1 MPTFDMKQTF
11 VPQDVLDGLKSI
23 PTATVYGAVR
33 QFGCPL
39 NVCEGLRRLIPGT
52 QRFAAR
58 AVTLRFLPVRADLMA
73 ENTVYGAVRQF
84 GCPLNVC
91 EGLRRLIPGTQRF
104 AARAVT
110 LRFPAGSRRPDGREA
125 GGVDDPEYVAMGRC
139 GPGDV
144 LVADIMGSSR
154 DVLAGDVKLLQLA
167 MNNADGA
174 VIDGAIRD
182 LDVIIEEDYGLTIYA
197 KHRSFHG
204 ALDATPAELNIQIQC
219 GGALVRP
226 GDVMVGDN
234 DGVLVVPSWMA
245 EAALEWA
252 LEHENAENY
261 VKEKIRAERVIPGK
275 YYPPTAELIAEMHR
289 VKESVGSRQTP

>member
-1 MPTFDMKQTF
+1 MPTFDMKPKH

-23 PTATVYGAVR
+23 PGATVYGAVR
-33 QFGCPL
+33 HFGCPL
-39 NVCEGLRRLIPGT
+39 NVCEGLRNLTPGK

-58 AVTLRFLPVRADLMA
+58 ATTLRFLPVRADLMA
-73 ENTVYGAVRQF
+73 EK
-84 GCPLNVC
+84 P
-91 EGLRRLIPGTQRF
+91 
-104 AARAVT
+104 
-110 LRFPAGSRRPDGREA
+110 

-275 YYPPTAELIAEMHR
+275 YYPPTPELIAEMHR
-289 VKESVGSRQTP
+289 VKGN

>member
-1 MPTFDMKQTF
+1 MPTFDMKPKY

-23 PTATVYGAVR
+23 PGATVYGAVCH
-33 QFGCPL
+33 FGCPL
-39 NVCEGLRRLIPGT
+39 NVCEGLRNLTPGK

-58 AVTLRFLPVRADLMA
+58 AVTLRFLPRRADLMA
-73 ENTVYGAVRQF
+73 E
-84 GCPLNVC
+84 
-91 EGLRRLIPGTQRF
+91 
-104 AARAVT
+104 
-110 LRFPAGSRRPDGREA
+110 RP
-125 GGVDDPEYVAMGRC
+125 GGVHDPEYVAMGKC

-182 LDVIIEEDYGLTIYA
+182 LDVMTEEDYGLTIYA

-204 ALDATPAELNIQIQC
+204 GVDATPAEVNIQIQC

-226 GDVMVGDN
+226 GDVLVGDN

-252 LEHENAENY
+252 VEHEDAENY
-261 VKEKIRAERVIPGK
+261 VKEKIRAERVVPGT
-275 YYPPTAELIAEMHR
+275 YYPPTDELIAEMHR
-289 VKESVGSRQTP
+289 VKKEATSRQAP